1 MIVMLL
7 LRFFHPFL
15 GGVSVAD
22 GGLLFFEKRSCP
34 WPPKK
39 FKGGDILERKEREG
53 KGPSRSA
60 LFHGTVSLQ
69 VMSGQGNDRGHNRV
83 PKSRNLT
90 FSSGLMPREM
100 KSGQVTPVSKA
111 TPKAGNSWEARSAFL
126 P

>member
-1 MIVMLL
+1 MIVTLL
-7 LRFFHPFL
+7 LRFFHPCL

-22 GGLLFFEKRSCP
+22 GGLLFFEKISCL
-34 WPPKK
+34 WSPKR
-39 FKGGDILERKEREG
+39 FKGGDILERKESEG

-90 FSSGLMPREM
+90 FSSALPPREM

>member
-1 MIVMLL
+1 MIVVLL

-22 GGLLFFEKRSCP
+22 GDLLFFEKISCP
-34 WPPKK
+34 WSPKK
-39 FKGGDILERKEREG
+39 FKGGDILKESEG

-90 FSSGLMPREM
+90 FSLALLPREM

-111 TPKAGNSWEARSAFL
+111 TPKAGNS
-126 P
+126 